1 VKLIVFDLDG
11 TLVDSKRD
19 IADAANAT
27 LVECGAPP
35 LPEEAIGRMVGN
47 GAPVL
52 VARAFAAAGRE
63 MPADALD
70 RFLALYDARLLQH
83 TRPYEGIPELLAEL
97 SPQAALAVL
106 TNKPLEAT
114 RGILDGLALSQYF
127 PRARVLAGDGAFP
140 RKPDP
145 AGLRH
150 LMDDTGSTADTT
162 VLVGDSVVDWRTAK
176 AAGTHVC
183 LARYGFGWEGFPEEE
198 LTADSWIA
206 DEPRQL
212 RRFLLI
218 EARSPAR

>member
-1 VKLIVFDLDG
+1 MRLIVFDLDG

-19 IADAANAT
+19 IAEAANAT
-27 LVECGAPP
+27 LVACGALP

-52 VARAFAAAGRE
+52 VARAFAAAGHA
-63 MPADALD
+63 MPGDALD

-83 TRPYEGIPELLAEL
+83 TRPYDDIPQLLAAL
-97 SPQAALAVL
+97 SQRAALAVL

-127 PRARVLAGDGAFP
+127 PSAQVLAGDGAFP

-150 LMDDTGSTADTT
+150 LMHDAGATPETT
-162 VLVGDSVVDWRTAK
+162 VLVGDSVVDWRTAR

-198 LTADSWIA
+198 LDADTWIA

-212 RRFLLI
+212 RRYLL
-218 EARSPAR
+218 PLVDLDQ